1 MWQPVTFTAMRRI
14 LAIGAAAFV
23 VILLVVAQLVLPGI
37 ASQRLRDRLSRSGEV
52 LEVKVSAFP
61 AVELL
66 WHKADHVVIRMA
78 SYRTNPGNLGGLI
91 GQAGD
96 TGSLDASATTFD
108 SGLVTLHDARLRKH
122 GDTLTGNASVDEADI
137 RRALPILQSVQP
149 VLSSNGELVLR
160 GTATILG
167 VTATADATVSAV
179 DGRLQV
185 TPDVPFGGLATLTL
199 FADPHV
205 YVNAITARPTATG
218 FAVSGTASLR

>member
-1 MWQPVTFTAMRRI
+1 MRRL
-14 LAIGAAAFV
+14 LAFGAAAFV
-23 VILLVVAQLVLPGI
+23 LILLVIAQLVLPGI

-61 AVELL
+61 AIELL

-78 SYRTNPGNLGGLI
+78 SYRTTPGNLGSLI
-91 GQAGD
+91 AQAGD
-96 TGSLDASATTFD
+96 TGSLDASAAVLD
-108 SGLVTLHDARLRKH
+108 SGLLKLRNAALRKR
-122 GDTLTGNASVDEADI
+122 GNALTGSANVGEADI
-137 RRALPILQSVQP
+137 KQALPILQSVQP
-149 VLSSNGELVLR
+149 VLSSGGQLVLR
-160 GTATILG
+160 GTATVLG

-205 YVNAITARPTATG
+205 YVNGITARATTNG